1 MDIIQQLPGELKSR
15 VLDLLDWCSLVK
27 VANIDVSL
35 VPFMRLNKRGY
46 LNAAIMEN
54 KNNSDRELIRY
65 IFVRQMHR
73 HVPVAWPALLLRYGV
88 SQLPKILE
96 SKEDEL
102 YDLLCFINQVHY
114 YLFHQVTPLRRE
126 TIHHLQIEPYT
137 YFFLLRPVMHEL
149 KECFNESQ
157 ERLILRKLAK
167 RLSVGDYTIP
177 TLLFS
182 PTIQTRLVNV
192 LAELIPESTQMITL
206 RSLGLTASTL
216 NYAVRICDILGQLY
230 ASSKIM
236 SYGIVG
242 DILLYNLNIFHR
254 IDDPQIDIHVIVSDD
269 SPHIPYVR
277 QCFRAWSLI
286 QNEEMSLY
294 RADNVWLRL
303 LTVASRQQRETIK
316 GHVLATYL
324 RYNAR
329 NILASCLM
337 ATLSPAS
344 TTVPNIPISDFRLHI
359 KHTYFSPEYKL
370 IAMRRNKLDTSSYL
384 DFNFVRSIAFK
395 LDAYDSLACRALRSI
410 LGLDSS
416 YPEPIDLYNL
426 INPNVF
432 LDDNKTFNPP
442 WLGDHWINCNAKLL
456 YKSKQHKADFV
467 E

>member
-1 MDIIQQLPGELKSR
+1 MDIIHQLPGELKSR
-15 VLDLLDWCSLVK
+15 IFDLLDWCSLVR
-27 VANIDVSL
+27 VANVDVSL
-35 VPFMRLNKRGY
+35 VPYMRLNKRGY

-54 KNNSDRELIRY
+54 KSNSDRELIRY
-65 IFVRQMHR
+65 IFLQQKHR

-88 SQLPKILE
+88 NQLPKILE
-96 SKEDEL
+96 AKEEDL
-102 YDLLCFINQVHY
+102 YALLCFVNQVHY

-126 TIHHLQIEPYT
+126 TIHHLQIDPYI
-137 YFFLLRPVMHEL
+137 YFFLLRPVMAEL
-149 KECFNESQ
+149 KECFNETQ
-157 ERLILRKLAK
+157 ERSILRRHAK
-167 RLSVGDYTIP
+167 RLSAGAYTIP

-182 PTIQTRLVNV
+182 STIQTRLVNV
-192 LAELIPESTQMITL
+192 LAELIPDSSQMITL
-206 RSLGLTASTL
+206 RSLGLTSSTF
-216 NYAVRICDILGQLY
+216 NYSIRICVILEQLY
-230 ASSKIM
+230 TRSKIM

-242 DILLYNLNIFHR
+242 DALLYHLNIFHR
-254 IDDPQIDIHVIVSDD
+254 NDDPQLDIHVIMAED

-277 QCFRAWSLI
+277 QCLRTWSLI

-303 LTVASRQQRETIK
+303 LFVSSRQQRETIK

-324 RYNAR
+324 RFNAR
-329 NILASCLM
+329 NILAACLM

-344 TTVPNIPISDFRLHI
+344 TTVLNIPTKDFRLHI
-359 KHTYFSPEYKL
+359 KHTYFAPEYKL
-370 IAMRRNKLDTSSYL
+370 ITMRRSKLDTSSYL

-395 LDAYDSLACRALRSI
+395 LDAYDSLACRAIRSI
-410 LGLDSS
+410 IGLDSS

-432 LDDNKTFNPP
+432 LDDDKTFNPP

-456 YKSKQHKADFV
+456 YKSKQHKADFI